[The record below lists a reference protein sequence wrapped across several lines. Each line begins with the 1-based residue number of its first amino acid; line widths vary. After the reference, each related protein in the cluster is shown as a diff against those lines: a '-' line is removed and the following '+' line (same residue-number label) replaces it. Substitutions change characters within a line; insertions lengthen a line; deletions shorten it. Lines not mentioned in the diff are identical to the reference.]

1 MNKLTLT
8 AALISFPRCLSLT
21 CHWGN
26 NPHEISMVYNYS
38 YKSYVSADAI
48 GQTLAVSI
56 FSFNIR
62 LFFLL
67 FELYNAPFNISDTM
81 EVFKIK

>member
-48 GQTLAVSI
+48 GQALAVSI
-56 FSFNIR
+56 FFLISGY
-62 LFFLL
+62 FFVVV
-67 FELYNAPFNISDTM
+67 I
-81 EVFKIK
+81 